1 MLIIGSAAGSS
12 TVTTPA
18 MAGWMAADHDTIPFQ
33 RGTAEAIGGMTTGAT
48 ETGAIATGTTDGARL
63 AIPSDDGTVG
73 RIIAG
78 VIPLTG
84 GPLAGTGKTNRRL
97 RRLSV
102 RYASARRL
110 VESFHSSATSCSIS

>member
-1 MLIIGSAAGSS
+1 
-12 TVTTPA
+12 

-102 RYASARRL
+102 RYASACRWRL
-110 VESFHSSATSCSIS
+110 GRLKPIVKRQAEAYRTPICVIYG